1 MLKKA
6 LCQVRYWFFS
16 KWLWIVEES
25 IQLAQKAYVNL
36 PPINW
41 KGRETLMIC
50 YVFLSV
56 MLCICLL

>member
-1 MLKKA
+1 MLKKP

-36 PPINW
+36 QPINW

-50 YVFLSV
+50 YVFFR
-56 MLCICLL
+56 